1 MKKTYVFSM
10 LAVVSMVAYS
20 CTKEADNSSGNLSQG
35 SFESKVVIAV
45 VDENATKTHLD
56 GVEVLWTDGDK
67 ITAFDETF
75 NNYSSNEADIQDGNK
90 RATFKFPEFP
100 AEKDI
105 LYAIYPEDGDAYIK
119 DDKVVM
125 QLSSEQPALANS
137 FSEGANLAIAKGDG
151 TDQLQFKNVG
161 AYLSLTIKNADVTHI
176 KLTSSNNLTGEA
188 TVDWNNG
195 EPIAVVS
202 PDGSSEVLMDD
213 IQGAGT
219 YYFVVYPGEY
229 EDLKIVFTKDDG
241 QKAIY
246 TNPNVLRLKRNDNL
260 FIGNF
265 DIPDEKWIT
274 AENSFTVSSADV
286 VSNSGYQTYE
296 KTISDTGWIITFGG
310 NNKSI
315 GTNYN
320 KDNNNRPKCNLSSS
334 SHKKYAVAPV
344 TTSDVASVFANTTP
358 ISDVTKIQYDYSGG
372 SSPTNTTVYLLY
384 SEDNETFSQIGLTAG
399 EQGADIKSGTTFE
412 FAECSGYFAVLFVEK
427 NTQNTSAWRID
438 DVVLTFTYTD
448 ETGGG
453 TTEPEPG
460 DYTLVKTFTAK
471 GLGNGYGLKTGV
483 SCDDITWTITYGQQT
498 YIGTNSG
505 NTNNCKLG
513 QSYEKVGSPCGYNAN
528 TTQVSAIIS
537 EAPLAAGIR
546 KVVVDSDSDKYNPTN
561 ISLVY
566 SSDDDTYTLIE
577 TESYDIT
584 NGNVFEFSAKDA
596 GFYAIVLYYN
606 GNSYMRTNN
615 LQIRFYK

>member
-67 ITAFDETF
+67 ITAFDEAF

-90 RATFKFPEFP
+90 RATFTFPEFP

-119 DDKVVM
+119 EDKVVM

-161 AYLSLTIKNADVTHI
+161 AYLSLTINNTDVTHI
-176 KLTSSNNLTGEA
+176 KLTSSNNMTGEA

-274 AENSFTVSSADV
+274 AKNSFTVSSADV
-286 VSNSGYQTYE
+286 VSKQDYMAYS

-310 NNKSI
+310 NNISI
-315 GTNYN
+315 GTN
-320 KDNNNRPKCNLSSS
+320 NNNRSACKLSSYS
-334 SHKKYAVAPV
+334 KYAVPPV
-344 TTSDVASVFANTTP
+344 TTSAVATVFANTTP
-358 ISDVTKIQYDYSGG
+358 ISDVTKIQYTYNGG
-372 SSPTNTTVYLLY
+372 SNEKNTKVYLLY
-384 SEDNETFSQIGLTAG
+384 SEDNVTFSQIDLTAG
-399 EQGADIKSGTTFE
+399 EQGADIVESDTTFEFE
-412 FAECSGYFAVLFVEK
+412 FAECSGYFAVLFVA
-427 NTQNTSAWRID
+427 TNTSGAWRID
-438 DVVLTFTYTD
+438 NVELTFTYTD

-453 TTEPEPG
+453 TTDPENP
-460 DYTLVKTFTAK
+460 DQPEDSVVYTLDTNTSGSNNSYDGNCDMTVK
-471 GLGNGYGLKTGV
+471 N
-483 SCDDITWTITYGQQT
+483 ITWNLQGNSQQQPWRIGGKSITAVDRTLYSKT
-498 YIGTNSG
+498 
-505 NTNNCKLG
+505 
-513 QSYEKVGSPCGYNAN
+513 
-528 TTQVSAIIS
+528 AIP
-537 EAPLAAGIR
+537 E
-546 KVVVDSDSDKYNPTN
+546 N
-561 ISLVY
+561 ISIIEIEHG
-566 SSDDDTYTLIE
+566 SSNITVNSAKLI
-577 TESYDIT
+577 
-584 NGNVFEFSAKDA
+584 VAKDA
-596 GFYAIVLYYN
+596 NFSDVVSTVGLNFTANSTVTASRPDGANWSNCYYKFVYTVTN
-606 GNSYMRTNN
+606 TTNSNKYFEFKKATFKV
-615 LQIRFYK
+615 Q